1 MQSPVKAR
9 LPSRPESMKVEAM
22 NKMKGSKTE
31 RNLLTAFAGESQAR
45 NRYSYSAKAA
55 KKEGYVQIAAIF
67 ERTAEQERAHA
78 KTLLKFLDG
87 GDVEITVSYP
97 ATLSGSTMENLHNAA
112 AGEEHE
118 FETMYPEF
126 AAIAEE
132 EGFALVAAA
141 MRSIAVA
148 KKQHAKVYRTL
159 IANIETDSVFAKNE
173 EVTWYCSKC
182 GFTHRGTKAP
192 KKCPACA
199 HSQAYFELL
208 AENL

>member
-1 MQSPVKAR
+1 VNN
-9 LPSRPESMKVEAM
+9 M
-22 NKMKGSKTE
+22 NGSKTE
-31 RNLLTAFAGESQAR
+31 VNLLTAFAGESQAR
-45 NRYSYSAKAA
+45 SRYSYYAKTA

-78 KTLLKFLDG
+78 KTLLKFLEG
-87 GDVEITVSYP
+87 GDVEITAAYP
-97 ATLSGSTMENLHNAA
+97 ATPPGSTVENLRNAA

-118 FETMYPEF
+118 YESMYPEF

-132 EGFALVAAA
+132 EGFVVVAAA

-148 KKQHAKVYRTL
+148 EKQHAKVYRTL
-159 IANIETDSVFAKNE
+159 IANVEADTVFTKSE

-182 GFTHRGTKAP
+182 GFTHRATKAP

-208 AENL
+208 TENF

>member
-1 MQSPVKAR
+1 MS
-9 LPSRPESMKVEAM
+9 
-22 NKMKGSKTE
+22 NMKGSKTE

-45 NRYSYSAKAA
+45 NRYFYYAKAA

-78 KTLLKFLDG
+78 KTLLKFLEG
-87 GDVEITVSYP
+87 GDVEITAAYP
-97 ATLSGSTMENLHNAA
+97 ATPPGCTVENLQNAA

-118 FETMYPEF
+118 YETMYPEF

-132 EGFALVAAA
+132 EGFAVIAAA

-148 KKQHAKVYRTL
+148 EKQHAKVYRTL
-159 IANIETDSVFAKNE
+159 IANIKAGTVFAKNE

-182 GFTHRGTKAP
+182 GFTHRDTKAP

-208 AENL
+208 AENI

>member
-1 MQSPVKAR
+1 MS
-9 LPSRPESMKVEAM
+9 
-22 NKMKGSKTE
+22 NMKGSKTE
-31 RNLLTAFAGESQAR
+31 RNLVTAFAGESQAR
-45 NRYSYSAKAA
+45 NRYSYYAKAA

-78 KTLLKFLDG
+78 KTLLKFLEG
-87 GDVEITVSYP
+87 GDVEIIASCP
-97 ATLSGSTMENLHNAA
+97 ATPPGSTVENLQNAA

-118 FETMYPEF
+118 YEIMYPEF

-132 EGFALVAAA
+132 EGFAVIAAA

-148 KKQHAKVYRTL
+148 EKQHADVYRTL
-159 IANIETDSVFAKNE
+159 IANIEADTVFAKNE

-182 GFTHRGTKAP
+182 GFTHRAAKAP

-208 AENL
+208 AENI